1 MVSTISP
8 VVYRNTSLGRSA
20 WLIAAATYT
29 LGSATGGI
37 LAGALFSL
45 AGYLLTLFLDAD
57 RNIFPLLVG
66 LLAIGYALHE
76 LRLVSLPHP
85 QRKHQVPAHWRY
97 KFHPYMTAG
106 LFGLLLGIGFI
117 TYIPTATYYV
127 LGMAV
132 ILYGSPMMGIL
143 IFAIYGVARA
153 LLLWPLS
160 WQNTIPG
167 RVERLTD
174 FMDLTKPIM
183 RQINGFA
190 LATAGAYLISAYL

>member
-8 VVYRNTSLGRSA
+8 VVYRSSNLKRSG

-29 LGSATGGI
+29 LGSVIGGI
-37 LAGALFSL
+37 LAGALFGL
-45 AGYLLTLFLDAD
+45 AGNLLTLLLGAH

-66 LLAIGYALHE
+66 LIAIGYALHE
-76 LRLVSLPHP
+76 LSLVSLPHP
-85 QRKHQVPAHWRY
+85 QRKRQVPAHWRY
-97 KFHPYMTAG
+97 KFHPYITAG
-106 LFGLLLGIGFI
+106 LFGLLLGTGF
-117 TYIPTATYYV
+117 TTFIPATTYYI
-127 LGMAV
+127 LCLAV
-132 ILYGSPMMGIL
+132 ILYGSPMMGVL
-143 IFAIYGVARA
+143 IFAIYGIARS

-174 FMDLTKPIM
+174 YMDLTKPIM